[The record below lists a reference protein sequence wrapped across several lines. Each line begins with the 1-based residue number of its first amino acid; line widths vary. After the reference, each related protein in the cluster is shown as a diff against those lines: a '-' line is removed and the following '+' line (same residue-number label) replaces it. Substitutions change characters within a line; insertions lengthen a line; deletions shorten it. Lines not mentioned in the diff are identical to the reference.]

1 MLICCGEPGNSDR
14 QGASSPLRIIQY
26 NPPSSTVPLPCLPCK
41 PRKVAKVSALRGKGL
56 LGWQKD
62 VSHILVL
69 VLPRTH
75 HVTSRKCLPS
85 PAQSSASS
93 EMGSCNHFLFLP
105 APSPRLTLALTVH
118 KDKEDNWQY
127 KLSLLLCQTLPSALT
142 WAGPQDSPGGRAI
155 RRGRGLRVS
164 RALPADPVEQD
175 LDLVPV
181 GEIPLSRG

>member
-1 MLICCGEPGNSDR
+1 M
-14 QGASSPLRIIQY
+14 
-26 NPPSSTVPLPCLPCK
+26 
-41 PRKVAKVSALRGKGL
+41 

-93 EMGSCNHFLFLP
+93 EMGSFNHFLFLP
-105 APSPRLTLALTVH
+105 APSPRLTLSLTVH